1 MSHVAVKPSSKK
13 LGMRASP
20 FEYREIFRASSDD
33 RIRLIRK
40 GVPAAKVKR
49 LISDLHFE
57 QGYLLKMLNLKTS
70 TVNRK
75 AARDEALSAEESERV
90 LGIAKLVGQL
100 EAMVEESGDPE
111 GFDAPAWLS
120 QWLRQ
125 PLSAFGGRKPI
136 ELLDTIEGQ
145 SLVAQALSRIQS
157 GAYA

>member
-1 MSHVAVKPSSKK
+1 
-13 LGMRASP
+13 MRASP

-125 PLSAFGGRKPI
+125 PLPAFGGRKPI